1 MLFPV
6 VPILHPFARPQ
17 MANSTVGY
25 APEQFEI
32 PTDFTFSLADSTSV
46 RGVESTTGLSV
57 YLGAAGADLSS
68 AETPFATLKF
78 LERTLRTSLHGV
90 VNDDRAQHLPV
101 FSLSLS
107 SPKSELSP
115 KDAWAVLYAL
125 WIRRPSEDVVPVS
138 LDTESIANV
147 EDLLIYLT
155 HTGLAFSPPD
165 ATAPTDLLVSRLA
178 FWQGAGAPLERSWHR
193 APIPHPS
200 LSGLAPFGFTPS
212 FTRATNVCTVH
223 PLRPPKPAPGTII
236 YSRYIFAVNQTLT
249 FIHINANDPLQFET
263 YCRWQNSDRVNH
275 GWREKG
281 DDEHHRKYI
290 EEKLRDKHSMGFLV
304 AWDGEFAGYG
314 ECGWVKEDHMGTF
327 VGGLGDYDQGMLLG
341 LLLLL
346 RLTTILTMSS
356 AGQGLTSSSANRSSG
371 VIRAVRLIHT
381 SSSP

>member
-6 VPILHPFARPQ
+6 VPILHPFARLQ

-68 AETPFATLKF
+68 AETPFVTLKF

-115 KDAWAVLYAL
+115 KDAWAILYAL

-147 EDLLIYLT
+147 EDILIYLT

-212 FTRATNVCTVH
+212 FTRATNVCTIH

-249 FIHINANDPLQFET
+249 FIHINANDPLHFET

-314 ECGWVKEDHMGTF
+314 ECGYVKEDHMGTF
-327 VGGLGDYDQGMLLG
+327 VGGLGDYDQGMLWE
-341 LLLLL
+341 LLVSL
-346 RLTTILTMSS
+346 RLTTKLTMTL
-356 AGQGLTSSSANRSSG
+356 AGQGLTSW
-371 VIRAVRLIHT
+371 
-381 SSSP
+381 